1 MSSKNNV
8 TFLFAVHITTTAY
21 AKNKIHIGILTEKL
35 MNLSVYSN
43 LKLNFNCHQMN
54 TVSMNYTFI
63 LELDFIGPGKPI
75 VLHRN

>member
-1 MSSKNNV
+1 
-8 TFLFAVHITTTAY
+8 
-21 AKNKIHIGILTEKL
+21 